1 MIITSEKP
9 LQPRILHDYYPTP
22 KEFAQAALNTIR
34 GRKVY
39 TILDPGA
46 GSGVWGEAARHIWP
60 GAYIEGVE
68 LQEEF
73 EPSPYYNTWY
83 AKDFLTY
90 EETLDFRMKYDL
102 IMGNPPFKFDEEFL
116 DKSLNMLALDGMVIF
131 LFRLAF
137 LESQKRFDR
146 YYIINPPVQVVISA
160 NRLSFRGDGK
170 SDDTAYALYY
180 WQKANTNGTKLA
192 WLSWR

>member
-9 LQPRILHDYYPTP
+9 LQPRVPHDFYPTP
-22 KEFAQAALNTIR
+22 KEFIKAALYTIKD
-34 GRKVY
+34 RKAY

-46 GSGVWGEAARHIWP
+46 GSGIWGEAARHIWP
-60 GAYIEGVE
+60 GAYIEGIE

-73 EPSPYYNTWY
+73 EPNSYYNTWHS
-83 AKDFLTY
+83 KDFMTY
-90 EETLDFRMKYDL
+90 DRGMDFKMKFDL
-102 IMGNPPFKFDEEFL
+102 IMGNPPYKLAEEFL
-116 DKSLNMLALDGMVIF
+116 DKSLGMLEPDGMIIF

-137 LESQKRFDR
+137 LESQKRFKK
-146 YYIINPPVQVVISA
+146 YYINNPPVQVVVSA
-160 NRLSFRGDGK
+160 NRLSFSGNGK